1 MRLLEL
7 RGGYLH
13 QHRPD
18 IVPQGFITDD
28 ELALWSAYFEMRDRE
43 KVNRG

>member
-1 MRLLEL
+1 MRLMHM

-18 IVPQGFITDD
+18 IIPQGFLTH
-28 ELALWSAYFEMRDRE
+28 EEHALWAAYFEMNAD
-43 KVNRG
+43 G

>member
-18 IVPQGFITDD
+18 IVPQGRITEE
-28 ELALWSAYFEMRDRE
+28 ELVLWCAYFEMREAERP
-43 KVNRG
+43 KR

>member
-13 QHRPD
+13 QHRAD
-18 IVPQGFITDD
+18 IVPQGYITDD
-28 ELALWSAYFEMRDRE
+28 ELALWCAFFELRE
-43 KVNRG
+43 TEKKAR

>member
-13 QHRPD
+13 EHRPD

-28 ELALWSAYFEMRDRE
+28 EMALWCAYFEMREAE
-43 KVNRG
+43 KPAR

>member
-18 IVPQGFITDD
+18 IVPQGFITDE
-28 ELALWSAYFEMRDRE
+28 ELALWCVYYEMREAERP
-43 KVNRG
+43 KH